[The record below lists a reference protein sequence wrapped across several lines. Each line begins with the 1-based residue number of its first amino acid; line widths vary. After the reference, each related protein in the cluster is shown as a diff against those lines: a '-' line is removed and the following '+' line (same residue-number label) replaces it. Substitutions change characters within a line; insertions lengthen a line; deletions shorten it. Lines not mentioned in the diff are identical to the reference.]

1 MNVPD
6 YLPFPWLFVQ
16 LRSNPTPSLCL
27 QCSLLRVVTSLKLLL
42 VAAPVTA
49 RHRHQ
54 GARGHAG
61 PRPRHHRDHQ
71 DGGDDQGPAI
81 GHPWHGGDVSC
92 CSLQSYL
99 QFSSVLIMASTS
111 VTRGDGNLTNTA
123 VFGYWFSNLFD
134 HLQHTNGFRV
144 LDILEKCMWL
154 SQEFLSILF
163 NPTNC

>member
-1 MNVPD
+1 MNAPD

-27 QCSLLRVVTSLKLLL
+27 QCSLLRVATSLKLLL

-71 DGGDDQGPAI
+71 DGGDDQGPASAPAI
-81 GHPWHGGDVSC
+81 RHPWHGEDVSC

-99 QFSSVLIMASTS
+99 QFSTQLIMASTS

-123 VFGYWFSNLFD
+123 VFGY
-134 HLQHTNGFRV
+134 
-144 LDILEKCMWL
+144 
-154 SQEFLSILF
+154 
-163 NPTNC
+163 